1 MPLFAAAALFAEPA
15 HSAFECGAFDAS
27 KKLSLVR
34 IDSKAPKV
42 NFVAGPSKKTPNCPS
57 NDAACRLKAFLTPGD
72 EALIE
77 ASDAPFA
84 CATYVSARG
93 TETTGLLPR
102 EAIRPVTP
110 EAVASAKWDGEWR
123 RTEAKIVL
131 KTRGDVV
138 KVSGNATYGAEDPER
153 VKRGAVNS
161 GELDGEAKPRGN
173 TLAIGYDPDK
183 SAELPTPEAAK
194 DSCAARLS
202 LYGRYLVVE
211 DNLGCGGM
219 NVSFSGVYVRAAK

>member
-1 MPLFAAAALFAEPA
+1 M
-15 HSAFECGAFDAS
+15 S
-27 KKLSLVR
+27 
-34 IDSKAPKV
+34 DS
-42 NFVAGPSKKTPNCPS
+42 
-57 NDAACRLKAFLTPGD
+57 
-72 EALIE
+72 
-77 ASDAPFA
+77 
-84 CATYVSARG
+84 Y
-93 TETTGLLPR
+93 
-102 EAIRPVTP
+102 
-110 EAVASAKWDGEWR
+110 W

-131 KTRGDVV
+131 KTRGDIV
-138 KVSGNATYGAEDPER
+138 KVSVNATYGAEDPER